1 MVCSAQILLV
11 LIQKRPPKGHR
22 LLVIGTTSNV
32 EVLESLELAG
42 PQVPPLSLSLSPLSF
57 SLFSLPSLSSLLS
70 LLLASLTSLSLLS
83 LPSLFARRPGLYIY
97 AYILRLSR
105 I

>member
-42 PQVPPLSLSLSPLSF
+42 PQVPPLSLSLSPLS
-57 SLFSLPSLSSLLS
+57 SLFLLSPLSSLFCLS
-70 LLLASLTSLSLLS
+70 SLSLLS
-83 LPSLFARRPGLYIY
+83 LLSL
-97 AYILRLSR
+97 LSFFSR
-105 I
+105 FSVS

>member
-1 MVCSAQILLV
+1 MVCSPQILLV

-42 PQVPPLSLSLSPLSF
+42 PQVPPLALSLSPLSF
-57 SLFSLPSLSSLLS
+57 SLFSSL
-70 LLLASLTSLSLLS
+70 ASLSLLS
-83 LPSLFARRPGLYIY
+83 LLFLFSLSPLASISLSSPARSVYICLY
-97 AYILRLSR
+97 LESR

>member
-42 PQVPPLSLSLSPLSF
+42 PQVPSLCLSLSPLSF
-57 SLFSLPSLSSLLS
+57 SLFSLLSSR
-70 LLLASLTSLSLLS
+70 ACLSLLS
-83 LPSLFARRPGLYIY
+83 LFSRYY
-97 AYILRLSR
+97 LS
-105 I
+105 